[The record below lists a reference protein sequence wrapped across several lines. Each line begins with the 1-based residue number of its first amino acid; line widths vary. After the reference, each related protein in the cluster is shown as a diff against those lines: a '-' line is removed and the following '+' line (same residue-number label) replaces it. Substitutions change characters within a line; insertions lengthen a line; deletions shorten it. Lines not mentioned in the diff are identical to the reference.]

1 MINQIY
7 FKGACE
13 REHFIFLKEM
23 GFSKFVINNDPSSAS
38 FTSMRVICDLITN
51 EDIKDFIFT
60 RVPSSVIEFNYY
72 RDELNKHG
80 VALKFCDDLTQSIE
94 CDSLNFDYQDNK
106 GACSLIFNAEQFF
119 NFSRELDFNSLE
131 LALK

>member
-13 REHFIFLKEM
+13 REHFVILKKM
-23 GFSKFVINNDPSSAS
+23 GFSKFVINNDPSSFS
-38 FTSMRVICDLITN
+38 YTSMRVICDLIVN
-51 EDIKDFIFT
+51 VHINDFIFT

-80 VALKFCDDLTQSIE
+80 VALKFFDDLTQSIE
-94 CDSLNFDYQDNK
+94 CDSLNFDYQDNN
-106 GACSLIFNAEQFF
+106 GSCPLIFNAEQFF